1 MTVGR
6 VNSPANYTIK
16 RPPTPQPHPF
26 KMISL
31 AFSPPPHTLPFSPAS
46 KHDTTRERWKA
57 SGAIRGAKFS
67 EASVAA
73 AAAIVAVAAA
83 ELFHTLIL

>member
-1 MTVGR
+1 
-6 VNSPANYTIK
+6 
-16 RPPTPQPHPF
+16 
-26 KMISL
+26 MISL
-31 AFSPPPHTLPFSPAS
+31 AFPPPHTLPFSPVS

-73 AAAIVAVAAA
+73 AAAIVAAVAAAVA